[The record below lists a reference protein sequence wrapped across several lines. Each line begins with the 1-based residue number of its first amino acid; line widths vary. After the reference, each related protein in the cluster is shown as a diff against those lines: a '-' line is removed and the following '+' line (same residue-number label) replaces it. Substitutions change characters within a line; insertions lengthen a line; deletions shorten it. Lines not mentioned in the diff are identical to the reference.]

1 MIGRSGLMTRIR
13 EQNSNIVGYL
23 YFYIHFITE
32 VACFFFLAR
41 IVGDSALLWV
51 LPLLYDTLA
60 FVPQSL
66 IGYINDKYPKI
77 NLALIGIVLMILA
90 LVIEYG
96 PFSLGFLTGIVLL
109 CLGNACVHVN
119 GARLTLLTS
128 KGKLAPSAI
137 FVAGGSF
144 GVITGR
150 ILGGMNIPYQFIIF
164 LLLSTIPFIFLAKT
178 YESKEDSCEKF
189 NYNNPKI
196 NVHYVILLALFVVI
210 VRGYMGYGLPT
221 SWNKTLI
228 QNIIFYCFMG
238 FGKALGGILSDKIG
252 VKKVAFISTLG
263 ALPLLL
269 LGDKI
274 MIISLMGVLF
284 FSMTMSITLALLVS
298 CLKNTP
304 GLAFGLTT
312 IGLFLGT
319 VPIFIF
325 RITDFFLN
333 SLVIVILTFVC
344 VGILNLIIRGE
355 ENG

>member
-1 MIGRSGLMTRIR
+1 MMQKKFMKSG
-13 EQNSNIVGYL
+13 NIVGYL

-41 IVGDSALLWV
+41 IVGDSAILWV

-66 IGYINDKYPKI
+66 FGYVNDKLPKI
-77 NLALIGIVLMILA
+77 NLALIGIVMIILA
-90 LVIEYG
+90 LFVEY
-96 PFSLGFLTGIVLL
+96 SSINLGFLTGIIIL

-119 GARLTLLTS
+119 GARSTILIS
-128 KGKLAPSAI
+128 RGKLAPSAI

-144 GVITGR
+144 GVIIGK
-150 ILGGMNIPYQFIIF
+150 ILGSMNIPYYFIIF
-164 LLLSTIPFIFLAKT
+164 MLLSAIPFILLAKT
-178 YESKEDSCEKF
+178 YENKEDNCENF
-189 NYNNPKI
+189 NYNNPNIK
-196 NVHYVILLALFVVI
+196 VGYVIILAIIVVI

-221 SWNKTLI
+221 SWNKTFA
-228 QNIIFYCFMG
+228 QNITFYCFMG
-238 FGKALGGILSDKIG
+238 FGKALGGILSDKMGI
-252 VKKVAFISTLG
+252 KKVTFISTLV

-274 MIISLMGVLF
+274 MIISLVGVLF
-284 FSMTMSITLALLVS
+284 FSMTMAITLALLVS
-298 CLKNTP
+298 CLKKSP

-325 RITDFFLN
+325 RISDLFLN
-333 SLVIVILTFVC
+333 SLVIVILTIIC

>member
-1 MIGRSGLMTRIR
+1 MQRKRIESGTIM
-13 EQNSNIVGYL
+13 GYL

-41 IVGDSALLWV
+41 IIGDSAFLWV
-51 LPLLYDTLA
+51 IPLLYDMLA

-66 IGYINDKYPKI
+66 IGYLNDKYPKI
-77 NLALIGIVLMILA
+77 NFALIGIFLMILA
-90 LVIEYG
+90 LIVEY
-96 PFSLGFLTGIVLL
+96 SSVNLGYLTGIVLL
-109 CLGNACVHVN
+109 CLGNACVHVS
-119 GARLTLLTS
+119 GARSTLLTS

-144 GVITGR
+144 GVITGK
-150 ILGGMNIPYQFIIF
+150 IFGSMNIPYYFIIF
-164 LLLSTIPFIFLAKT
+164 MLLSAIPFVLLAKT
-178 YESKEDSCEKF
+178 YENENDSCEEF

-196 NVHYVILLALFVVI
+196 KVGYVIILAVFVVI

-221 SWNKTLI
+221 SWNKTLV

-238 FGKALGGILSDKIG
+238 IGKAMGGILSDKIG
-252 VKKVAFISTLG
+252 MKKVAFISTIG

-269 LGDKI
+269 IGDKI
-274 MIISLMGVLF
+274 MIISLVGVLL

-298 CLKNTP
+298 CLKRCP

-325 RITDFFLN
+325 RISDFYLN
-333 SLVIVILTFVC
+333 AIVIVVLTIVC
-344 VGILNLIIRGE
+344 VGILNIIIRGE
-355 ENG
+355 DNG